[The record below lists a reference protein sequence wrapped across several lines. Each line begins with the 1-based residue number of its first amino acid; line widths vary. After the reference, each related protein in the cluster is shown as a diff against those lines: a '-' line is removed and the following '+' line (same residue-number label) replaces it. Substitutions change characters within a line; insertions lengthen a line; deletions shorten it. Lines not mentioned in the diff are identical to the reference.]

1 MKNFIQSGKTLTA
14 MLAAAVVSGQFVQL
28 GNAKLPAVA
37 TGDFAANVP
46 GEYRLD
52 GVFELPAD
60 GPSAGAVGDFAYW
73 DSANAVVT
81 STVGANA
88 KAGVYAAPKAANDLT
103 ARVLLCS
110 PSDLA

>member
-1 MKNFIQSGKTLTA
+1 MKNFVQNGKTLTA
-14 MLAAAVVSGQFVQL
+14 TLAVAVVSGQFVQL

-37 TGDFAANVP
+37 TGDFAANAP
-46 GEYRLD
+46 GEYRLV
-52 GVFELPAD
+52 GVFDLPAD

-73 DSANAVVT
+73 DAANNVVT
-81 STVGANA
+81 STAGANA
-88 KAGVYAAPKAANDLT
+88 KAGLYAAPKAANDVT